1 MPIGCAQEDGALPI
15 LIERTAQI
23 KADADERLESYLWGE
38 GAVVSTGSR
47 RLSARALVS
56 TYQVALGR
64 GGHCLLA
71 TFLVVEHAHLGKGRL
86 AWGGTAQ
93 RAPVLFGKLFGM
105 VCGMVAAATTRG
117 FVTLGLAAPG
127 AFMFTVG
134 GQAGERGFGTLIRGP
149 FATCCDSVGCED
161 VCVRPN
167 EWAQQHDTLREHLRG
182 HARSCEVIRG
192 HQRSSKVNKSHQRS
206 SKVNK
211 SLRGHRR
218 SSA

>member
-1 MPIGCAQEDGALPI
+1 M
-15 LIERTAQI
+15 
-23 KADADERLESYLWGE
+23 
-38 GAVVSTGSR
+38 
-47 RLSARALVS
+47 
-56 TYQVALGR
+56 
-64 GGHCLLA
+64 
-71 TFLVVEHAHLGKGRL
+71 
-86 AWGGTAQ
+86 GGTAQ

-149 FATCCDSVGCED
+149 FAACGDSVGCED

-192 HQRSSKVNKSHQRS
+192 HQRSSEVIKGQQKSSEVIKGQQKSQRS
-206 SKVNK
+206 SEVISIIPPNEQCRLHP
-211 SLRGHRR
+211 SLSATSRLHARGHHAPRARWRAVPR
-218 SSA
+218 SGGLAPHSHAHLVPPRVPPRAFARARGDRALAEAAQVLAAHQGQI

>member
-56 TYQVALGR
+56 TYQVALCR

-86 AWGGTAQ
+86 AWGGTAP
-93 RAPVLFGKLFGM
+93 RAPILFGMVYGMVCGM
-105 VCGMVAAATTRG
+105 VCGMVAAATTFG

-134 GQAGERGFGTLIRGP
+134 GQAGERGFGTLI
-149 FATCCDSVGCED
+149 
-161 VCVRPN
+161 
-167 EWAQQHDTLREHLRG
+167 
-182 HARSCEVIRG
+182 
-192 HQRSSKVNKSHQRS
+192 
-206 SKVNK
+206 
-211 SLRGHRR
+211 
-218 SSA
+218 